1 MQEHMSR
8 IFSLSQ
14 RPLPGLLRDSSGV
27 AMIEFAMALPL
38 LTGITLYGIEAANI
52 AYSAQIVAD
61 IAVHTADST
70 ARVRTAISEQDVT
83 DILYGV
89 KSMGTR
95 MDFASNGRI
104 IISGL
109 EPVIDSGTNA
119 VVNQKITWQR
129 CSGALRQDSSYGLA
143 GAQVGVDGMGPT
155 GKKIKAT
162 ASSYAI
168 VVEVR
173 YNYQPIISEHL
184 YGPRELS
191 ATSAMMVRER
201 ESNAIGTTGTASA
214 CGTYSA

>member
-1 MQEHMSR
+1 MSR
-8 IFSLSQ
+8 IFSLPPRRSFS
-14 RPLPGLLRDSSGV
+14 GLGRDGSGV
-27 AMIEFAMALPL
+27 AMIEFALALPL
-38 LTGITLYGIEAANI
+38 LAGITAYGIEAANI
-52 AYSAQIVAD
+52 AYSAQIIAD
-61 IAVHTADST
+61 IAVQTADST
-70 ARVRTAISEQDVT
+70 ARVRTSISEQDVT

-95 MDFASNGRI
+95 IHFARNGRI

-109 EPVIDSGTNA
+109 EPVVDSSTNA
-119 VVNQKITWQR
+119 ITNQKITWQR

-143 GAQVGVDGMGPT
+143 EAQVGADGMGPT
-155 GKKIKAT
+155 GKKIKA
-162 ASSYAI
+162 ALNSYAI

-201 ESNAIGTTGTASA
+201 ESNTIGSTGTASA